1 MQTLLIIKNNYD
13 ENWRR
18 IWCEKATCDV
28 DHALLIT
35 SYRYFVT
42 MGLELNN

>member
-1 MQTLLIIKNNYD
+1 MVKVGTASEAKKLLEEMK
-13 ENWRR
+13 
-18 IWCEKATCDV
+18 V

-35 SYRYFVT
+35 SYGYFVT